1 MWFQRQEQWKNAKAE
16 AEGGE
21 IHDV

>member
-1 MWFQRQEQWKNAKAE
+1 MCFQRQEQWKNAKAE
-16 AEGGE
+16 AEGGQ